1 MKPADRAVFGPEVEV
16 REGLMLPDLEKI
28 MAADRQGKEMVA
40 QAQQEAMDLKSQA
53 DARVRES
60 QAQLQEDLAQV
71 RQGAQAEI
79 LAAAEARAAEIAGAT
94 DGQVQVLTE
103 DLKTRQADAVA
114 WLVSRVLGT

>member
-1 MKPADRAVFGPEVEV
+1 
-16 REGLMLPDLEKI
+16 MLPDLEQI
-28 MAADRQGKEMVA
+28 MAADRQGQEMLA
-40 QAQQEAMDLKSQA
+40 RAQQDAMDLKGQA

-60 QAQLQEDLAQV
+60 QTQLQEDLAQV

-94 DGQVQVLTE
+94 EGQVQVLTE

>member
-1 MKPADRAVFGPEVEV
+1 MKPADRAIFGPEVEV

-28 MAADRQGKEMVA
+28 MAADRQGKEMVV
-40 QAQQEAMDLKSQA
+40 QAQQEALDLKSQA

-60 QAQLQEDLAQV
+60 QTQLQEDLAQV

-79 LAAAEARAAEIAGAT
+79 LAAAEARAGEIAGAT
-94 DGQVQVLTE
+94 AGQVQVLTE
-103 DLKTRQADAVA
+103 DLKTRQAEAVA

>member
-1 MKPADRAVFGPEVEV
+1 MKPADRAIFGPEVEV

-28 MAADRQGKEMVA
+28 MAADRQGKEMVV

-60 QAQLQEDLAQV
+60 QTQLQEDLAQV
-71 RQGAQAEI
+71 RHGAQAEI

-94 DGQVQVLTE
+94 EGQVQVLTE

-114 WLVSRVLGT
+114 WLVTRVLRT